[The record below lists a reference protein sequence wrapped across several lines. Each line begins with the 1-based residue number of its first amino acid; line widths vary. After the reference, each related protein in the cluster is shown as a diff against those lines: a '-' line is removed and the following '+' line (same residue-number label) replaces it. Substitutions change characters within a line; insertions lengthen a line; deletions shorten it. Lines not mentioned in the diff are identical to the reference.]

1 MLDAVAAEALKMRR
15 HRGTWLMVWIFP
27 IAIFLIALA
36 SLVYYQFAPASPPA
50 DPQSAAAWIAD
61 SAIFWRAPGS
71 APGRI
76 LIAGFAA
83 LLFAGEYSWN
93 TWKLI
98 IPARERWQLIVAKWT
113 VAVGFVFAAFVL
125 TDLINLTTEWLRS
138 LQDSAIP
145 EDVTLS
151 GILAAHA
158 RAAAYA
164 LLPIAYA
171 TAFAALFAVLTR
183 SILAT
188 VIVSIGLVIM
198 EGMLAIL
205 GVFFHARAPELTR
218 FLIETLPPYHML
230 NLIEWANRKTGLV
243 SPLGPEASVALGW
256 TTSLTAL
263 VAWIGLAM
271 AITLVRF
278 SRQDLN

>member
-1 MLDAVAAEALKMRR
+1 MLDAIAAEALKMRR
-15 HRGTWLMVWIFP
+15 HRGTWLMVWIYP
-27 IAIFLIALA
+27 IAVFLIAAA
-36 SLVYYQFAPASPPA
+36 SLIYYQFAPASPPGET
-50 DPQSAAAWIAD
+50 QTAAAWIAD
-61 SAIFWRAPGS
+61 SAMFWRAPGS

-76 LIAGFAA
+76 LIAGFVA

-98 IPARERWQLIVAKWT
+98 IPARRRWQLVVAKWA
-113 VAVGFVFAAFVL
+113 VAVGFAFAAFVV
-125 TDLINLTTEWLRS
+125 TDLISLTTVWLRS
-138 LQDSAIP
+138 LQGSEIP
-145 EDVTLS
+145 EGVTLS
-151 GILAAHA
+151 GIFVAHA

-171 TAFAALFAVLTR
+171 TAFAGLFAVLTR

-188 VIVSIGLVIM
+188 VILSIGLVIV
-198 EGMLAIL
+198 EGMLGIL
-205 GVFFHARAPELTR
+205 GVFFHARAPDLTR
-218 FLIETLPPYHML
+218 FLIETSPPYHIL

-243 SPLGPEASVALGW
+243 SPLGPDAGVALSW
-256 TTSLTAL
+256 TTSLVAL
-263 VAWIGLAM
+263 LIWIGLAM